1 MDLNYL
7 AEVEIDQEEFI
18 NNLAEIEAELEA
30 EASVPYLTCRNA
42 AMNRFNRDFR
52 TCQTRHLRRYNWCIN
67 RATRTRNNHLGA
79 CNRIAACTD
88 RFELQYDKW

>member
-30 EASVPYLTCRNA
+30 EA
-42 AMNRFNRDFR
+42 
-52 TCQTRHLRRYNWCIN
+52 
-67 RATRTRNNHLGA
+67 
-79 CNRIAACTD
+79 
-88 RFELQYDKW
+88 